1 MLSQRPSRFTR
12 IGRAS
17 GALWLLTSSCGCGG
31 GGSDGGVLDT
41 GGASRPPAAPV
52 PPEMAVEPDLPVAD
66 APPPAVD
73 APTTEAPLDES
84 TPLDE
89 AAPPPDAPPAEAP
102 TAPLLGEAASADWP
116 VPTLDWQ
123 PCGNGLECAE
133 ALVPRDY
140 ADPLGPKYRV
150 AVARRTARDPAQ
162 RLGPLFFN
170 FGGPGSGTVGA
181 LAGAAMGTF
190 AALNQRFDLI
200 AVDARGTGASEALID
215 CRVDQETQGLYAQPF
230 ITPQNLDVDAWTA
243 RARGYV
249 EACVENDGGTIGVA
263 ATANVARDI
272 ELVRRAL
279 GPEPLAY
286 LGYSYGTFLGA
297 TYAALFPHGYRGMV
311 LDSPVDADEYINR
324 PSDGLRAQS
333 AGFER
338 ALGRFFTACAQD
350 PVACRGFG
358 GADPA
363 LAFDQLVAE
372 LDRAPLAVPGS
383 NRTLDGDDLLF
394 STGLLL
400 YDKGSWNTLAAAL
413 AELASGNPAPMRQLT
428 DSAYGRNGD
437 GSYDP
442 AGDAYFALTA
452 TEQLYGTEPDV
463 FRAEGEAAFSEFS
476 HFFANVG
483 YSELPYG
490 LFPIHS
496 TGVFRGPFVA
506 SADAPTVLVVA
517 TTFDPATPYEGAQ
530 ALVEQLGNARLLT
543 MNGDGHG
550 AYGGNSR
557 CIDTGVNA
565 YLLDGV
571 VPEPGSECQQEV
583 PFGNP
588 QAFVVGAA
596 AVPASSAAPRRILY
610 RGRWLEL

>member
-1 MLSQRPSRFTR
+1 LGR

-17 GALWLLTSSCGCGG
+17 GVLSLFASSVACG
-31 GGSDGGVLDT
+31 GGSDSAGVVVDT
-41 GGASRPPAAPV
+41 TANAGAPSLPEMR
-52 PPEMAVEPDLPVAD
+52 PEMAVEPDLPA
-66 APPPAVD
+66 APAGVD
-73 APTTEAPLDES
+73 APTAEAPLDES
-84 TPLDE
+84 TPLEE
-89 AAPPPDAPPAEAP
+89 AAPPVEAPPVEAP
-102 TAPLLGEAASADWP
+102 PVEGPPLLGEEASADWP

-123 PCGNGLECAE
+123 PCGNVLECAE

-162 RLGPLFFN
+162 RIGPLFFN
-170 FGGPGSGTVGA
+170 FGGPGSGTVGG
-181 LAGAAMGTF
+181 LAGVAMGRF

-200 AVDARGTGASEALID
+200 AIDARGTGASEALID
-215 CRVDQETQGLYAQPF
+215 CRVDQEAQGLYAQPF
-230 ITPQNLDVDAWTA
+230 ITPQNLDVEAWTA
-243 RARGYV
+243 RAREYV
-249 EACVENDGGTIGVA
+249 DACVENDGGSIGVA

-279 GPEPLAY
+279 GPEPLSY

-297 TYAALFPHGYRGMV
+297 TYASLFPNRYRGIV

-324 PSDGLRAQS
+324 PTQGLRAQS

-338 ALGRFFTACAQD
+338 ALGRFFSACAAD

-372 LDRAPLAVPGS
+372 LNQTPRPVPGS
-383 NRTLDGDDLLF
+383 NRTLDGDDVLF
-394 STGLLL
+394 ATGLLL

-413 AELASGNPAPMRQLT
+413 DELASGNPAPFRQLT

-442 AGDAYFALTA
+442 AGDAYFVLTA

-463 FRAEGEAAFSEFS
+463 FLAQGEAAFSEFS
-476 HFFANVG
+476 HFFSNLG

-496 TGVFRGPFVA
+496 TGAFRGPFVA
-506 SADAPTVLVVA
+506 SADAPTVLVVG

-530 ALVEQLGNARLLT
+530 SLVEQLGNARLLT

-557 CIDTGVNA
+557 CIDTSVNA

-571 VPEPGSECQQEV
+571 VPEPGTECEQEV
-583 PFGNP
+583 AFGNP
-588 QAFVVGAA
+588 QAFVVGTGAA
-596 AVPASSAAPRRILY
+596 PQAVPRRILY
-610 RGRWLEL
+610 RGRWLDL